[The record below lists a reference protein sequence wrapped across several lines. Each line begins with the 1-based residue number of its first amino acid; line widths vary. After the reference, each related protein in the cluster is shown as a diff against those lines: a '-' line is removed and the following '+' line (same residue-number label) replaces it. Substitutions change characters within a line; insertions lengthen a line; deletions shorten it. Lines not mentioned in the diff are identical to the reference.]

1 LTRRDHFLSPPD
13 YTLAYTLITQSTQTD
28 EGCTVRMSDRYE
40 VHGQERYWLSDLMR
54 DVGGMANALV
64 TLGALVMTIVQDQ
77 MFNAELIR
85 QVYQM
90 QKPPTLSQ
98 DEDGGL
104 SPAKKRSKDQ
114 SLGAI
119 TGKTK
124 VQVSPQKGKRADLHK
139 VGESFSSSD
148 AKWLL
153 DFEPQLFFRELVSR
167 IPFKSSL
174 V

>member
-1 LTRRDHFLSPPD
+1 
-13 YTLAYTLITQSTQTD
+13 
-28 EGCTVRMSDRYE
+28 
-40 VHGQERYWLSDLMR
+40 
-54 DVGGMANALV
+54 
-64 TLGALVMTIVQDQ
+64 

-90 QKPPTLSQ
+90 QKPHTPSQ
-98 DEDGGL
+98 YDDGGL
-104 SPAKKRSKDQ
+104 SPTKKRSKDQ

-124 VQVSPQKGKRADLHK
+124 VQVSPQKGKRGELHK
-139 VGESFSSSD
+139 LGESFSSSD

-174 V
+174 A

>member
-1 LTRRDHFLSPPD
+1 M
-13 YTLAYTLITQSTQTD
+13 
-28 EGCTVRMSDRYE
+28 RMSDRYE

-85 QVYQM
+85 HVYQM
-90 QKPPTLSQ
+90 QKPHTPSQ

-104 SPAKKRSKDQ
+104 SPTKKRSKDQ

-124 VQVSPQKGKRADLHK
+124 VQVSPQKGKRADPHK
-139 VGESFSSSD
+139 LGESFSSSD